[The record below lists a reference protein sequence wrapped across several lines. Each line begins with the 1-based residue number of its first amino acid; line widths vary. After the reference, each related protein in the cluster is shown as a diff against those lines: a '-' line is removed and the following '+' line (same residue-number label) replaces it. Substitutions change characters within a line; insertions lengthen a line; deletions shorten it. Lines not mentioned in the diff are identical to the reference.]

1 MNGTGAGSSSS
12 GSNGG
17 AIAGGVIG
25 ALVFVAVVAGGVYY
39 FVVVRSSDPKL
50 VVQQDGAFRASGTSV
65 QQRGVRHSV
74 GAAHARHAWQHPGGA
89 EVSPQIDLINL
100 NLRCCCAFR

>member
-65 QQRGVRHSV
+65 TYNNAAFDTASVRRTPDTLGSI
-74 GAAHARHAWQHPGGA
+74 PGGQKC
-89 EVSPQIDLINL
+89 PPRLISSIL
-100 NLRCCCAFR
+100 I